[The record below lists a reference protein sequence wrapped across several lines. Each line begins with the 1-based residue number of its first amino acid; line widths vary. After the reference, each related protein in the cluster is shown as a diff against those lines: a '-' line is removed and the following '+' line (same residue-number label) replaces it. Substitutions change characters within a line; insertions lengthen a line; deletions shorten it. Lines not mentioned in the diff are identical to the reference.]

1 MAIQYSDA
9 VENASLDARETAIG
23 VSPTLEIR
31 TGNAPANCAASDSG
45 SVLAT
50 IQLPSDWMAAASA
63 RSKAKAGTW
72 SVAASATG
80 TAGHFR
86 IKSGATCHIQ
96 GPCTQ
101 GTVAVSGELVL
112 VNTNIAATQV
122 VTINQFTMNGEAA

>member
-23 VSPTLEIR
+23 ASPTLEIR
-31 TGNAPANCAASDSG
+31 TGAAPANCAAADTG
-45 SVLAT
+45 TLLAT
-50 IQLPSDWMAAASA
+50 IALPADWMAAATA
-63 RSKAKAGTW
+63 RSKVKAGTW
-72 SVAASATG
+72 SVAATG
-80 TAGHFR
+80 AGIAGHFR

-101 GTVAVSGELVL
+101 GTVAVSGQLVL